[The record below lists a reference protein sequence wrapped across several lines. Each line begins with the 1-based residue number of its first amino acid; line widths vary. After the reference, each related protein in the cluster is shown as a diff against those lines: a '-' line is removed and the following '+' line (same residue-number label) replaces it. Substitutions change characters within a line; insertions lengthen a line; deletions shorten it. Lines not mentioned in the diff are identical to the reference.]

1 MNIIFLQIDFDLKM
15 ALMFQINFYLCN
27 SSDDLQT

>member
-1 MNIIFLQIDFDLKM
+1 MNIIFLQIDFDLKI
-15 ALMFQINFYLCN
+15 ALMLQINFYLCN